1 MNPSERVRATVRRLQ
16 ADADRISPP
25 LLDGTRT
32 NRLIHSGIETFY
44 ASPPFMY
51 MALRP
56 AGGDEDA
63 RREWPL
69 ARRLFDAGNRHS
81 AVLDES
87 WSASAGRGG
96 SSQQVAVQAVF
107 SLLAGEAL
115 PRVLESLGDRRATPE
130 ERLSPGA
137 LSLLRQ
143 TPMCHMDPFR
153 VGLGRAGRLAVSEP
167 ADKAIGLDLVE
178 AVRPRVLV
186 TDGNS
191 EGEPWTSPWA
201 YALST
206 GPDSS
211 VIERGPFPP
220 NFSYKE
226 TRIEPGP
233 LSGMTV
239 VGLPTLARTRG
250 RSLEILLGFLDERI
264 TAIHRAAADR

>member
-1 MNPSERVRATVRRLQ
+1 MSPSERVRALVRQ
-16 ADADRISPP
+16 IQDEADRISPP
-25 LLDGTRT
+25 LPDGTRT

-63 RREWPL
+63 RAEWPL

-87 WSASAGRGG
+87 WSISAGRGG

-107 SLLAGEAL
+107 SLLAGDAL
-115 PRVLESLGDRRATPE
+115 PQILEWVDDHGASPE

-137 LSLLRQ
+137 LNLLRH
-143 TPMCHMDPFR
+143 TPMCHMNPFR
-153 VGLGRAGRLAVSEP
+153 RDLDDAGRLAVSEP
-167 ADKAIGLDLVE
+167 ADKVIGLDLVE

-191 EGEPWTSPWA
+191 DGEPWMSPWA
-201 YALST
+201 FALST
-206 GPDSS
+206 APESTVMASDG
-211 VIERGPFPP
+211 IPP
-220 NFSYKE
+220 NYSLKA
-226 TRIEPGP
+226 TQLQSGP
-233 LSGMTV
+233 LRRMMV
-239 VGLPTLARTRG
+239 VGLPTLSHTSD
-250 RSLEILLGFLDERI
+250 RSLAILLGFLNERI
-264 TAIHRAAADR
+264 TAIHRAAR